1 MKMRTSLHRMSGF
14 SLIEVMIA
22 VVLVSVGLLGMALL
36 QSTALRAGQSS
47 SDRTTATM
55 LTYQLLDMVRANRR
69 QAASYNLI
77 GEAAFTAAGDGRT
90 GACAPNAVPP
100 SLQWQADRDMWV
112 CSAVRSLPE
121 ARGSVRVTA
130 ATAPAG
136 GAAGVPTAGQIT
148 VTISWLDNRVTETRE
163 TFVVTTGL

>member
-1 MKMRTSLHRMSGF
+1 MNITSAPSRMSGF

-36 QSTALRAGQSS
+36 QSTALRTGQSS

-77 GEAAFTAAGDGRT
+77 SAADFTAAGDGRT

-100 SLQWQADRDMWV
+100 SPQWQSDRETWV
-112 CSAVRSLPE
+112 CSARRSLPE
-121 ARGSVRVTA
+121 AQGSVRVTA
-130 ATAPAG
+130 ANVPAGAG
-136 GAAGVPTAGQIT
+136 GAPTAGQIT
-148 VTISWLDNRVTETRE
+148 VTISWLDNRVTQTRE